1 MAIYQP
7 NTLIG
12 VQSEAVT
19 GAKTLD
25 EGDNGVAQVVT
36 TSATVTLPAT
46 VAGYSYTIIN
56 GGQGENE
63 GAVTVTI
70 SPNASD
76 KIMGN
81 GFTSA
86 DNKDMINT
94 LGRYGDYVKLRGDG
108 ANGWVVSEVGGTWT
122 REA

>member
-1 MAIYQP
+1 MATYIERKF
-7 NTLIG
+7 G
-12 VQSEAVT
+12 ESEEVT

-36 TSATVTLPAT
+36 TSATITLPST
-46 VAGYSYTIIN
+46 VAGYQYTIVN
-56 GGQGENE
+56 GGAGSTD

-70 SPNASD
+70 SPAAAD

-86 DNKDMINT
+86 DNKDAINT
-94 LGRYGDYVKLRGDG
+94 NGRGGLDYIKLVGDG
-108 ANGWVVSEVGGTWT
+108 ANGWVVSEVFGTWT